1 MVVINV
7 LRSTIVQPAEATP
20 KRRLWLSNLD
30 LVTPHHHT
38 LFVLFYRPDGSANFF
53 DAAVLRDALSQDGR
67 IAIDCNGE
75 GVLFVEADAETTVD
89 DFGDFAP
96 TRELEQLI
104 PKLNADYTNGI
115 SAFPLLLLQALP
127 LRLPSFTFSIGG
139 LLANS
144 PSGNFVKQAI
154 EVI

>member
-53 DAAVLRDALSQDGR
+53 DAAVLRDALSQ
-67 IAIDCNGE
+67 
-75 GVLFVEADAETTVD
+75 ADAETTVD

-115 SAFPLLLLQALP
+115 SAFPLLLLQKKRLCAVEEEILTASFLALP
-127 LRLPSFTFSIGG
+127 MRM
-139 LLANS
+139 
-144 PSGNFVKQAI
+144 
-154 EVI
+154 ED